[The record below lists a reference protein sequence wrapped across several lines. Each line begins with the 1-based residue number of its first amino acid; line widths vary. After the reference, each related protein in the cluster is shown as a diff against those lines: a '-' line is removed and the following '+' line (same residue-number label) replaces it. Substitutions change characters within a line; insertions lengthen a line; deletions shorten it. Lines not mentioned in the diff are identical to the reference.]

1 MAKICYRAQRFNS
14 KTRIIVDRANFILE
28 DLASQGY
35 SPTLRQLHYQF
46 VRRNW
51 MENTQKNYKRLGDIM
66 SNARIAGETDWL
78 HIQDLERGAVRF
90 SDCPTYDE
98 AFKGLEGI
106 ISINPWDDQ
115 DVYLEVGVEKNAQ
128 IGIVARPAQK
138 WRAPYQGCKGYLSTS
153 EAWRTG
159 LRFQRAIAAGK
170 RPIFIH
176 LGDHDPSGLH
186 MTSDNR
192 DRIRMFARHDVEVVR
207 IALTMEQVMEHE
219 CPPNPT
225 KTSDS
230 RHIKYEAAGHE
241 ASWELDALPPIFLN
255 NLISDTIEG
264 YIDKEKWKKSLE
276 REAELREPLS
286 RFTHRWEELIQLVK
300 MDEKPLDRL
309 AVLDGI
315 LADMPY
321 HLGQA
326 AHTMKDSLRQAINN
340 SHALDKDALSI
351 IRKPEPQTYIP
362 GADEHE
368 GNMADTGLDKGLE
381 LAAKAL
387 EGVKPLVWSEV
398 GVAQSRVSWL
408 TQTKE
413 QLEGIER
420 VPFELPETHEVP
432 QAIMPWDEVDEH
444 DALPDGFTDD
454 IEDDLDDL
462 EGED

>member
-14 KTRIIVDRANFILE
+14 KTRIVVDRANFILE

-51 MENTQKNYKRLGDIM
+51 MENNQKNYKRLGDIM

-98 AFKGLEGI
+98 AFKDLEGI

-128 IGIVARPAQK
+128 IGIVARPSQK

-159 LRFQRAIAAGK
+159 LRFQKAIAAGK

-192 DRIRMFARHDVEVVR
+192 DRIRLFARHDVEVVR
-207 IALTMEQVMEHE
+207 IALSMEQVEEHE

-225 KTSDS
+225 KTTDS
-230 RHIKYEAAGHE
+230 RHIKYEAAGHQ

-255 NLISDTIEG
+255 NLISDTIES
-264 YIDKEKWKKSLE
+264 YIDKDKWKKSLE

-286 RFTHRWEELIQLVK
+286 RFTHRWQELIDLVK

-309 AVLDGI
+309 A
-315 LADMPY
+315 M
-321 HLGQA
+321 
-326 AHTMKDSLRQAINN
+326 
-340 SHALDKDALSI
+340 LDKLLPSVKSVLTQGSARLP
-351 IRKPEPQTYIP
+351 RL
-362 GADEHE
+362 AEHHASE
-368 GNMADTGLDKGLE
+368 TQVAAVMAVAATPKLE
-381 LAAKAL
+381 LPEAQHRMDPEFSRGEKEGFDRGVIAAGKMVNAMTVPGLLGDDDMAL
-387 EGVKPLVWSEV
+387 AEGMRDRAVDLDVEK
-398 GVAQSRVSWL
+398 
-408 TQTKE
+408 
-413 QLEGIER
+413 
-420 VPFELPETHEVP
+420 VPFELPEEHEVP
-432 QAIMPWDEVDEH
+432 KAVMPWDEVDEH
-444 DALPDGFTDD
+444 DTLPDGFTDE
-454 IEDDLDDL
+454 IEELDD
-462 EGED
+462 GNTD